1 MNPPAPPFCFWEE
14 YQRTG
19 DYRDMLRWLKHRA
32 YCYAVVQP
40 EGYPMSTAA
49 TPDQVEHEDAW
60 IELRR
65 APGVCCPE
73 PSCDHDYHGKLKS
86 MMPHEKAKL
95 ECEGCGKACGNCEVR
110 PWQY

>member
-1 MNPPAPPFCFWEE
+1 LNPPAPPFCLWEE

-19 DYRDMLRWLKHRA
+19 EYRDMLRWLKHRA

-40 EGYPMSTAA
+40 AGYP
-49 TPDQVEHEDAW
+49 EGAW

-73 PSCDHDYHGKLKS
+73 PACDHGFHGKIKT

-95 ECEGCGKACGNCEVR
+95 ECEGCGKACGTCEVR